1 MPKQVDHGLRR
12 RQLVEASWTVIARDG
27 IEGATLRKVAAAANC
42 TTGRIA
48 HYFTGRDEL
57 IVSALRAA
65 YTDAGKRMAAIIET
79 EAKTEA
85 DARTRLSRV
94 VYEGLPLDAA
104 RLREW
109 KVWIAFWAAA
119 ASDVDLAQ
127 ENARR
132 YAEWQQLLSELIAKI
147 SGNQGVEGQALAL
160 VCMIDGLGIR
170 ATLVPSEKN
179 RGLARAA
186 IDAWIVGL

>member
-12 RQLVEASWTVIARDG
+12 RQLVEASWDVIAREG

-132 YAEWQQLLSELIAKI
+132 YAEWQQLLSKLLATI
-147 SGNQGVEGQALAL
+147 SGTEDVEVQALAL
-160 VCMIDGLGIR
+160 VSMIDGLGIR
-170 ATLVPSEKN
+170 TALVPSTKN
-179 RGLARAA
+179 RRLARAA
-186 IDAWIVGL
+186 IDAWIVGI

>member
-12 RQLVEASWTVIARDG
+12 RQLVEASWTVIAREG

-48 HYFTGRDEL
+48 HYFAGRDEL

-65 YTDAGKRMAAIIET
+65 FTAADKRMAAFVET
-79 EAKTEA
+79 ET
-85 DARTRLSRV
+85 DVRTCLRLV

-119 ASDVDLAQ
+119 ASDLDLAQ

-132 YAEWQQLLSELIAKI
+132 YAEWQQLLSGLIAKI
-147 SGNQGVEGQALAL
+147 SGNQGDEGQALAL

>member
-12 RQLVEASWTVIARDG
+12 RQLVEASWDVIAREG
-27 IEGATLRKVAAAANC
+27 IEGTTLRKVAAAANC

-57 IVSALRAA
+57 IVAALRAA
-65 YTDAGKRMAAIIET
+65 YSDAGKRMAAI
-79 EAKTEA
+79 AKTET
-85 DARTRLSRV
+85 DARTRLRRV
-94 VYEGLPLDAA
+94 VCEGLPLDAT

-109 KVWIAFWAAA
+109 RVWIVFWAVA
-119 ASDVDLAQ
+119 ASNVDLAQ

-132 YAEWQQLLSELIAKI
+132 YAEWQKLLSELLSEI
-147 SGNQGVEGQALAL
+147 SGTEDVAGQALVL
-160 VCMIDGLGIR
+160 VSMIDGLGIR
-170 ATLVPSEKN
+170 ATLIPSAKN
-179 RGLARAA
+179 RRLARAA